1 MSRRRKIEIKA
12 SELACFDTLVETLR
26 TRPEFAD
33 LDPTSLHVW
42 AYENYEP
49 TIRNAARAIRHFDH
63 WLAAHRNEMFLSSYS
78 GNRLFCKK
86 DLAEALGITRPTL
99 DRWIANGWLEGCTAR
114 AFSNGERCYSAD
126 AVREA
131 LEKLKQNSQKQLC
144 FGGRFLSK
152 TVFFYSS
159 KQSLYTLRSK
169 RKTEVDRCNSFLKFH
184 RLSDYVR
191 SWQKAALFCNTI
203 TYFRQ
208 PR

>member
-131 LEKLKQNSQKQLC
+131 LEKLKSNSQKQLC

>member
-33 LDPTSLHVW
+33 FDPTSLHVW

-49 TIRNAARAIRHFDH
+49 TIRNAARAIRHFDY

-99 DRWIANGWLEGCTAR
+99 DRWIANGWLERCTAR
-114 AFSNGERCYSAD
+114 AFSNGERCY
-126 AVREA
+126 
-131 LEKLKQNSQKQLC
+131 
-144 FGGRFLSK
+144 
-152 TVFFYSS
+152 
-159 KQSLYTLRSK
+159 
-169 RKTEVDRCNSFLKFH
+169 
-184 RLSDYVR
+184 
-191 SWQKAALFCNTI
+191 
-203 TYFRQ
+203 
-208 PR
+208 